1 MNIVGI
7 ARRLSR
13 MLSATLVIAL
23 VANAP
28 VRAQDP
34 ANPPLWIKDSI
45 RSTVLGETRM
55 LRISLPLEYDARE
68 FAAVRYP
75 VLIVLDADE
84 DPYFT
89 ANVAS
94 VRALGVAGPPMIP
107 RLIIV
112 GVETPGGMSRIHDM
126 TPPAYKEVLNNDRAG
141 GAPAFLKFLSTE
153 LWPYVT
159 TRYRALPVV
168 VIWGHSLSGL
178 FAAWAFGQQ
187 PDFIRGAIALSP
199 SLYFVNA
206 TAARSIVD
214 GVATRTEPGRLFVAT
229 GTFETDGMVRGAESF
244 VAQLKTRLPSGVVVE
259 YQGIEEASHDH
270 AGLLG
275 FIPGLRFVFRPVSL
289 AGYEVPRLFDRG
301 APNPTLIAAF
311 DSTRDGYVRGARQL
325 GMPQR
330 LPLSFLWYQ
339 SRGYQDPSRAP
350 VLLHICQELTTSYP
364 EHWRGHACTGDTQAK
379 LGRLREAAAS
389 YGRASEV
396 ARRNSQ
402 IAVADSLARK
412 ADSLATHN

>member
-112 GVETPGGMSRIHDM
+112 GVETPDGMSRIHDM
-126 TPPAYKEVLNNDRAG
+126 TLMIFSSDAGFTLRPAPG
-141 GAPAFLKFLSTE
+141 SE
-153 LWPYVT
+153 LT
-159 TRYRALPVV
+159 LDLDGSSFTIPVV
-168 VIWGHSLSGL
+168 GGSAKLK
-178 FAAWAFGQQ
+178 AA
-187 PDFIRGAIALSP
+187 L
-199 SLYFVNA
+199 
-206 TAARSIVD
+206 
-214 GVATRTEPGRLFVAT
+214 
-229 GTFETDGMVRGAESF
+229 
-244 VAQLKTRLPSGVVVE
+244 
-259 YQGIEEASHDH
+259 
-270 AGLLG
+270 
-275 FIPGLRFVFRPVSL
+275 
-289 AGYEVPRLFDRG
+289 
-301 APNPTLIAAF
+301 
-311 DSTRDGYVRGARQL
+311 GAR
-325 GMPQR
+325 
-330 LPLSFLWYQ
+330 
-339 SRGYQDPSRAP
+339 
-350 VLLHICQELTTSYP
+350 
-364 EHWRGHACTGDTQAK
+364 
-379 LGRLREAAAS
+379 
-389 YGRASEV
+389 
-396 ARRNSQ
+396 
-402 IAVADSLARK
+402 
-412 ADSLATHN
+412 